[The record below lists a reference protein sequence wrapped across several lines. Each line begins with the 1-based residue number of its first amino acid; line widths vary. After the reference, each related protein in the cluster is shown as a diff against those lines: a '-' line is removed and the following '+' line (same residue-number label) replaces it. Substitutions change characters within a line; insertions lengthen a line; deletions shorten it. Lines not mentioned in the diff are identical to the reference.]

1 MPVVLAALKGRVEVH
16 DRTKEEE
23 NIITCCAQ
31 LRLFLRLI
39 KKRLLFL
46 EESYDINLKDAS
58 SAIV

>member
-46 EESYDINLKDAS
+46 EENL
-58 SAIV
+58 